1 MREEQ
6 RKEGRVTAVKSGVDQ
21 WDTAKRRQ
29 DGGEK

>member
-6 RKEGRVTAVKSGVDQ
+6 RKEGRVTAVKSRVDQ
-21 WDTAKRRQ
+21 WDAARRRQ